1 MTSIKKLLKG
11 TSLKESIMKNMY
23 IQKERWMIR
32 MKFKV
37 SRTSILDDRKPCE
50 EARTFFQLEL
60 ETEQLTKRNVR
71 QEVRLWIQSNL
82 ESCF

>member
-1 MTSIKKLLKG
+1 
-11 TSLKESIMKNMY
+11 
-23 IQKERWMIR
+23 

-60 ETEQLTKRNVR
+60 EKKETEQLTKRNVR
-71 QEVRLWIQSNL
+71 
-82 ESCF
+82 